1 MILVV
6 FQKLYNKKFAAVPY
20 YFLLL
25 AIPVITLFS
34 LVPKIAVRIQ
44 PQIRQQQL
52 AAFITK
58 LKTENAIDARGFWQF
73 REFYAPGSFT
83 YPAQTADL
91 AAGLILKNAP
101 RCTFKTPILYYYSAN
116 MVSQESIVSEHDWQQ
131 YLAVRLNPSDRVIL
145 KNETTLFYQETNGT
159 YHLVF
164 AKPGSEMMRTNGF
177 YSYTEP
183 ETAQMRHSYWISESV
198 FN

>member
-1 MILVV
+1 MILGV
-6 FQKLYNKKFAAVPY
+6 FQKLYNKKFAAVTY
-20 YFLLL
+20 YFLLF
-25 AIPVITLFS
+25 AIPVIALFS

-44 PQIRQQQL
+44 PQIQQQKL
-52 AAFITK
+52 TTFIANLQTRGD
-58 LKTENAIDARGFWQF
+58 IDAQEFWQF

-101 RCTFKTPILYYYSAN
+101 RCTFKTPILYYYSDN
-116 MVSQESIVSEHDWQQ
+116 MVSQESIVNKHEWQK
-131 YLAVRLNPSDRVIL
+131 YLAEDLNPDDTVIF
-145 KNETTLFYQETNGT
+145 KNETTLLYKTDGT
-159 YHLVF
+159 YHLIF
-164 AKPGSEMMRTNGF
+164 AKPGTEMMQANGF

-183 ETAQMRHSYWISESV
+183 ETAQLRHSYWISESV